1 MMRFLHRHPDRE
13 QKNSFNITASSS
25 FQQQLQPDTLLPYA
39 CVRWTLCIW
48 HVHELWWILQNF
60 SSRFTCNQLISI
72 LCLWFPSLAFI
83 WYFIFSKY
91 FNYSPIVIIIIVQ
104 QFIEYLTLLQVFYI
118 FAQSTI
124 IEVLPCSLCT
134 FLGTGDTSVNEI
146 NKIFGLLEITIY

>member
-39 CVRWTLCIW
+39 CVRWTLEVCIW

-91 FNYSPIVIIIIVQ
+91 FNYSSIVIIIIVQ
-104 QFIEYLTLLQVFYI
+104 QFIEYLL
-118 FAQSTI
+118 
-124 IEVLPCSLCT
+124 CSKYFT
-134 FLGTGDTSVNEI
+134 FLLSQQLLRYYHALYALSWALGTHQWM
-146 NKIFGLLEITIY
+146 K